1 MAFPC
6 SLNHVH
12 HLHHHHRWHED
23 LCIDKW
29 LYANRACSVG
39 ILSSDQGLAASS
51 LVIVI
56 IVINLIIIVIVIII
70 IIVVPCAAVVILIQ
84 SNPPVK
90 AVACFPRHRRI
101 CLSIL
106 KTPKLLPNNSDPSSS
121 FPNLSHFVSI
131 FQRIV
136 NSDQIIEYFE
146 TIILEYQWE
155 DYDGD

>member
-51 LVIVI
+51 PVIL
-56 IVINLIIIVIVIII
+56 LIIIVIVIII